1 MDFMVLRINKT
12 KSRYYMYY
20 FFMFLMFLLPSA
32 TEDIF
37 PIYLT
42 QFIKLVSY
50 GLLVINFLKTRKTI
64 YYSFMLIVVYNVI
77 LVFSTFINSGGLVTA
92 IKHALVIMLICY
104 TLITIFKSPYKTEI
118 FVRVIRDIVLMFF
131 IINIIMFFIYPN
143 GIPSVTDDPN
153 FPNFLYGN
161 VNSTIK
167 HIIPGMCCSSIID
180 IKNKKRMSFKTAIF
194 FFGIFYQALTI
205 YFTATSV
212 AAALFLLIWLLLI
225 LRKDRIN
232 VKQIYTFSVIF
243 ILVFEVLFIF
253 NTGIVGLVSSLFGKD
268 PTLSGRTYLWQN
280 MLDLVSKKPLFGYGA
295 LEKYDL
301 SKLVGN
307 YFGSHNYYLDT
318 LFQRG
323 IFGLI
328 NLILIIVYPILKYSS
343 KNKNLIIDTLFGY
356 SIACLLIFLAEPIY
370 TKEYLTIPIFYALIY
385 FIDKFNE
392 NKARHFK

>member
-12 KSRYYMYY
+12 RSRYYMYY

-42 QFIKLVSY
+42 QLIKLISY
-50 GLLVINFLKTRKTI
+50 GLLVINFLKTKKTI
-64 YYSFMLIVVYNVI
+64 YYSFLLIVVYNVI
-77 LVFSTFINSGGLVTA
+77 LVFSTFINDGGLVTS

-104 TLITIFKSPYKTEI
+104 TLITIFKSPYKTDI

-131 IINIIMFFIYPN
+131 VINIIMFFIYPK
-143 GIPSVTDDPN
+143 GISAVTDDPN

-212 AAALFLLIWLLLI
+212 VAALFLLIWLLLI